1 MSGFFSKQNVR
12 DPRSQDPEFFGTLI
26 TWIENISVN
35 FFTACIFLG
44 KKSSYLLDQSQ
55 PVSRNWLICRG
66 PGAQRGVHT
75 HQCCVWVSCGGH
87 QAWLWG
93 RVCHHPQPGAV
104 HRQEPWLAG
113 SYHALRGP
121 GRRVYQ
127 GGDQGLTGQPTGTE
141 SSLVWMAGGS
151 SPPSCCST
159 SSSTQVLVSTFPPSY
174 FSTSSSTQVLVSTF
188 PPSCF
193 STSSSTHILLL
204 TFPPSCFSTS
214 SSTQVCAHR
223 RGQVASLH
231 KRSPLDSLL
240 WWMVNVPGKACCGT
254 QAVPSQNMLQEK
266 HS

>member
-174 FSTSSSTQVLVSTF
+174 FSTSSSTQV
-188 PPSCF
+188 
-193 STSSSTHILLL
+193 
-204 TFPPSCFSTS
+204 
-214 SSTQVCAHR
+214 CAHR

-254 QAVPSQNMLQEK
+254 QAVPSQNMLQET